1 MPNFSVYLRPGLDD
15 DIADRLSSEANQC
28 EAIRQ
33 ALRAWYGQA
42 NDLTQRLDRIEA
54 LLSGA
59 AIQMTQMQN
68 DAVDATVLDEVMKGW

>member
-1 MPNFSVYLRPGLDD
+1 VPNFSVYLRPGLDD
-15 DIADRLSSEANQC
+15 DIASRLLSESNRC
-28 EAIRQ
+28 EVIRQ

-42 NDLTQRLDRIEA
+42 NDLAERLNRIEA

-59 AIQMTQMQN
+59 AIQIAQTQN